1 MEWSAEGI
9 VLAARPLGEGGVI
22 LDALTRDHGR
32 HLGLVRGA
40 SSRRLAGA
48 LEPGNLVKLNWR
60 ARIADQLGSYTV
72 EPAQARAAALFH
84 DRMKLSA
91 LASLTAVASAALHE
105 RESHPRVF
113 EALDHLLRNAAT
125 ADALTVTAAASTF
138 ELILLEDLGFGLDL
152 SECAAT
158 GDTENLIYVSPKSA
172 RAVCAGAGAPYRDK
186 LLRLPQFL
194 LDHEAP
200 MVWADV
206 ADGLALTGFFLERQI
221 LLPQQKTLPLARA
234 RFVELVA
241 ARVASD
247 TV

>member
-9 VLAARPLGEGGVI
+9 VLAAKPLGEGGVI
-22 LDALTRDHGR
+22 LDALTREHGR

-48 LEPGNLVKLNWR
+48 LEPGNLVKLTWR
-60 ARIADQLGSYTV
+60 ARLADQLGSYAV

-91 LASLTAVASAALHE
+91 LASLTAIASATLHE
-105 RESHPRVF
+105 REAHPRVF
-113 EALDHLLRNAAT
+113 EALDHLLR
-125 ADALTVTAAASTF
+125 DAVSAEALIVAAAAVSF

-158 GDTENLIYVSPKSA
+158 GATEDLRFVSPKSA
-172 RAVCAGAGAPYRDK
+172 RAVSEGAGAPYREK

-194 LDHEAP
+194 VDHEQGGD
-200 MVWADV
+200 WRDI
-206 ADGLALTGFFLERQI
+206 ADGLTLTGFFLERQV
-221 LLPQQKTLPLARA
+221 LLPQQKALPLSRA

-241 ARVASD
+241 GRVE
-247 TV
+247 

>member
-22 LDALTRDHGR
+22 LDALTREHGR

-40 SSRRLAGA
+40 NSRRLAGA
-48 LEPGNLVKLNWR
+48 LEPGNLVKLTWR
-60 ARIADQLGSYTV
+60 ARLADQLGSFAV

-84 DRMKLSA
+84 DRMKLTA
-91 LASLTAVASAALHE
+91 LASLAAIASAALHE
-105 RESHPRVF
+105 REAHPRVF
-113 EALDHLLRNAAT
+113 EALDHLLR
-125 ADALTVTAAASTF
+125 AAAAAEARIVAAAVVSF

-158 GDTENLIYVSPKSA
+158 GATDDLAFVSPKSA
-172 RAVCAGAGAPYRDK
+172 RAVSEGAGAPYRGK

-194 LDHEAP
+194 LDHDHGAS
-200 MVWADV
+200 WADV
-206 ADGLALTGFFLERQI
+206 ADGLALTGFFLERQL

-234 RFVELVA
+234 RLVELVA
-241 ARVASD
+241 ARMQTD